1 MTNTLTR
8 NEELRI
14 DIENISFSIR
24 YLIGVLAEL
33 EELGRTHTAE
43 FKRIEKN
50 VNVLKHNKRKLE
62 EKLELAETEWFENQ
76 IEAAAF

>member
-8 NEELRI
+8 TEELRN
-14 DIENISFSIR
+14 DIQNISFSIR

-33 EELGRTHTAE
+33 EDLGRTHTAQ
-43 FKRIEKN
+43 FKQIEKN
-50 VNVLKHNKRKLE
+50 VNVLKTNKRKLE
-62 EKLELAETEWFENQ
+62 ERLELAETEWFENQ